1 MRLLPSEYA
10 VRNLGRSPVRLMLT
24 VGGCVLV
31 VLLVIAAAA
40 FVRGMTQG
48 LRASGSERNVI
59 LLGAGSDDGVERSEI
74 GSGIASLVGASIP
87 GLRTTLGV
95 EHVSPEVHAHLPV
108 WARAEEGGGPL
119 VVVRGVTP
127 TAMLVYERVQIVEG
141 RFPEPGRDEV
151 MIGRLAP
158 VQMGLRERG
167 VGPGSAVYIDGRP
180 WSVVG
185 RFVAPGTVMEGE
197 IWAPLAD
204 LKTLMKRDTDSCV
217 VLTLDDAEFAD
228 VDAFARQ
235 RLDLELMAIGEAAYY
250 AKLEAFFGPVRLV
263 VWATA
268 VLIAL
273 GGVLGGLNTMYA
285 AFSARARE
293 LGMLRCLGF
302 RRRAILLS
310 MVQESVLATLAGALV
325 ACVLAL
331 VVIDG
336 TSVRFSMGTV
346 GLVVDA
352 LVVVLG
358 MAAGLA
364 LGLLGSLPPA
374 LRALRMEIPVSL
386 KAV

>member
-1 MRLLPSEYA
+1 MRLLPAEYA
-10 VRNLGRSPVRLMLT
+10 VRNLGRSLVRLALT

-31 VLLVIAAAA
+31 VLLVLAAAA

-59 LLGAGSDDGVERSEI
+59 LLGAGSEEGVERSEI
-74 GSGIASLVGASIP
+74 GSGVASLVSAAIP
-87 GLRTTLGV
+87 GIRTTLGV

-108 WARAEEGGGPL
+108 WAREDAPVRPL

-127 TAMLVYERVQIVEG
+127 GAMLVYERVQIVEG
-141 RFPEPGRDEV
+141 RFPEQGRDEV

-158 VQMGLRERG
+158 VQMGLREGAVG
-167 VGPGSAVYIDGRP
+167 VGATVFIDGRP

-197 IWAPLAD
+197 VWAPLTD

-228 VDAFARQ
+228 VDAFAKQ
-235 RLDLELMAIGEAAYY
+235 RLDLELTAIGEAAYY
-250 AKLEAFFGPVRLV
+250 AKLEAFFGPVRMV
-263 VWATA
+263 MWATA

-285 AFSARARE
+285 AFSARVRE

-302 RRRAILLS
+302 RRGAILLS
-310 MVQESVLATLAGALV
+310 MVQESVLATLTGALA
-325 ACVLAL
+325 ACALAFVL
-331 VVIDG
+331 IDG
-336 TSVRFSMGTV
+336 ASVRFSMGTV
-346 GLVVDA
+346 ELIVDAPVVALGMLAGLV
-352 LVVVLG
+352 
-358 MAAGLA
+358 
-364 LGLLGSLPPA
+364 LGLVGSLPPA
-374 LRALRMEIPVSL
+374 WRALRMEIPTSL